1 MTRRARK
8 RIERRKRAMAEHRLV
23 ARRVKN
29 RLLGKSRSR
38 FRNIILNGK
47 RYATIDAAVAAVRV
61 GSDDVVYVV

>member
-8 RIERRKRAMAEHRLV
+8 RIERRKRATMERRLM

-29 RLLGKSRSR
+29 RLLGKSRQR
-38 FRNIILNGK
+38 LGNIVLNGK
-47 RYATIDAAVAAVRV
+47 RYATLDAAIAAVRV